1 LRRKPSRQRSR
12 ERILSSSFDRSSILD
27 SVNAVETVSAT
38 GSGIVCDSP
47 LCSVR
52 FDQTGMA
59 ISPKRFCCDECKMDA
74 WIIKRAAKL
83 LEGLTDERAL
93 KILRGGR

>member
-1 LRRKPSRQRSR
+1 
-12 ERILSSSFDRSSILD
+12 
-27 SVNAVETVSAT
+27 
-38 GSGIVCDSP
+38 
-47 LCSVR
+47 
-52 FDQTGMA
+52 MA